1 MSLNNYKQRYNS
13 HQNHKISFKLSV
25 TPTEQIIFATD
36 IQEKQMTKQGTI
48 LVVDDNKG
56 ILTAVQM
63 LLGTCFEKVITI
75 STPNKIK
82 ATLHDENID
91 VVLLDMNFS
100 AGINTGN
107 EGLFWLSEIK
117 KEDASIQVVLFTAY
131 ADIDLAVRGIK
142 EGAADFVVKPWDNA
156 KLLETL
162 KTAYNIRTSNRKG
175 IAIADNKLVV
185 SKESGMFWGESNAMQ
200 QLRSLIEKVARTD
213 ANILVTGEN
222 GTGKE
227 MLAREIHLLSNRKKE
242 TLVPVDMGAIT
253 ETLFESELFGHVK
266 GAFTDARADRPGKF
280 EVADNGTLFLDEI
293 GNLSYHLQAKLLTAL
308 QRRSIVR
315 VGSNTPIPVN
325 IRLICATNRDLQEMV
340 QKGDFREDLLYRI
353 NTIHVEIPPLR
364 ERPEDIVPLT
374 EIFLSKYANI
384 YGKAAMRLSPD
395 AKEKLKAQ
403 PWFGNIR
410 ELEHTIEKAVIIAEG
425 SVLDDFDFPRPKK
438 EPATKE
444 ATTLEEMEYNMI
456 KNAMDKYSGNLSLV
470 ASQLGISRQTLYNK
484 IKRYEL

>member
-1 MSLNNYKQRYNS
+1 
-13 HQNHKISFKLSV
+13 
-25 TPTEQIIFATD
+25 
-36 IQEKQMTKQGTI
+36 MTKQGTI

-75 STPNKIK
+75 FTPNKIK

-162 KTAYNIRTSNRKG
+162 KTAYNIRTANRKG
-175 IAIADNKLVV
+175 ISIATDKLVV

-280 EVADNGTLFLDEI
+280 EVANKGTLFLDEI

-374 EIFLSKYANI
+374 EIFLSKYTKI
-384 YGKAAMRLSPD
+384 YGKTAMCLSLD

-410 ELEHTIEKAVIIAEG
+410 ELEHTIEKAVIIAER
-425 SVLDDFDFPRPKK
+425 SVLDGNDFDFPRAKK
-438 EPATKE
+438 KPVTKE

>member
-1 MSLNNYKQRYNS
+1 
-13 HQNHKISFKLSV
+13 
-25 TPTEQIIFATD
+25 
-36 IQEKQMTKQGTI
+36 MTKQGTI

-63 LLGTCFEKVITI
+63 LLGTYFEKVITI

-162 KTAYNIRTSNRKG
+162 KTAYNIRTANRKG
-175 IAIADNKLVV
+175 ISIATDKLVV

-280 EVADNGTLFLDEI
+280 EVANKGTLFLDEI

-340 QKGDFREDLLYRI
+340 QKGDLREDLLYRI

-374 EIFLSKYANI
+374 EIFLSKYTKI
-384 YGKAAMRLSPD
+384 YGKTAMCLSLD

-410 ELEHTIEKAVIIAEG
+410 ELEHTIEKAVIIAER
-425 SVLDDFDFPRPKK
+425 SVLDGNDFDFPRAKK
-438 EPATKE
+438 KPVTKE

>member
-1 MSLNNYKQRYNS
+1 
-13 HQNHKISFKLSV
+13 
-25 TPTEQIIFATD
+25 
-36 IQEKQMTKQGTI
+36 MTKQGTI

-63 LLGTCFEKVITI
+63 LLGTYFEKVITI

-131 ADIDLAVRGIK
+131 ADIDLAERGIK

-162 KTAYNIRTSNRKG
+162 KTAYNIRTANRKG
-175 IAIADNKLVV
+175 ISIATDKLVV

-280 EVADNGTLFLDEI
+280 EVANKGTLFLDEI

-374 EIFLSKYANI
+374 EIFLSKYTKI
-384 YGKAAMRLSPD
+384 YGKTAMCLSLD

-410 ELEHTIEKAVIIAEG
+410 ELEHTIEKAVIIAER
-425 SVLDDFDFPRPKK
+425 SVLDGNDFDFPRAKK
-438 EPATKE
+438 KPVTKE

>member
-1 MSLNNYKQRYNS
+1 
-13 HQNHKISFKLSV
+13 
-25 TPTEQIIFATD
+25 
-36 IQEKQMTKQGTI
+36 MTKQGTI

-162 KTAYNIRTSNRKG
+162 KTAYNIRTANHKG
-175 IAIADNKLVV
+175 ISIVTDKLVV

-213 ANILVTGEN
+213 AYILVTGEN

-227 MLAREIHLLSNRKKE
+227 MLTREIHILSNRKKE

-280 EVADNGTLFLDEI
+280 EVANKGTLFLDEI

-374 EIFLSKYANI
+374 EIFLSKYTKI
-384 YGKAAMRLSPD
+384 YGKTAMCLSLD

-410 ELEHTIEKAVIIAEG
+410 ELEHTIEKAVIIAER
-425 SVLDDFDFPRPKK
+425 SVLDGNDFDFPRAKK
-438 EPATKE
+438 KPVTKE

>member
-1 MSLNNYKQRYNS
+1 
-13 HQNHKISFKLSV
+13 
-25 TPTEQIIFATD
+25 
-36 IQEKQMTKQGTI
+36 MTKQGTI

-63 LLGTCFEKVITI
+63 LLGTYFEKVITI

-131 ADIDLAVRGIK
+131 ADIDLAVRVIK

-162 KTAYNIRTSNRKG
+162 KTAYNIRTANRKG
-175 IAIADNKLVV
+175 ISIATDKLVV

-280 EVADNGTLFLDEI
+280 EVANKGTLFLDEI

-374 EIFLSKYANI
+374 EIFLSKYTKI
-384 YGKAAMRLSPD
+384 YGKTAMCLSLD

-410 ELEHTIEKAVIIAEG
+410 ELEHTIEKAVIIAER
-425 SVLDDFDFPRPKK
+425 SVLDGNDFDFPRAKK
-438 EPATKE
+438 KPVTKE

>member
-1 MSLNNYKQRYNS
+1 
-13 HQNHKISFKLSV
+13 
-25 TPTEQIIFATD
+25 
-36 IQEKQMTKQGTI
+36 MTKQGTI

-131 ADIDLAVRGIK
+131 ADIDLAVREIK

-162 KTAYNIRTSNRKG
+162 KTAYNIRTANRKG
-175 IAIADNKLVV
+175 ISIATDKLVV

-280 EVADNGTLFLDEI
+280 EVANKGTLFLDEI

-374 EIFLSKYANI
+374 EIFLSKYTKI
-384 YGKAAMRLSPD
+384 YGKTAMCLSLD

-410 ELEHTIEKAVIIAEG
+410 ELEHTIEKAVIIAER
-425 SVLDDFDFPRPKK
+425 SVLDGNDFDFPRAKK
-438 EPATKE
+438 KPVTKE

>member
-1 MSLNNYKQRYNS
+1 
-13 HQNHKISFKLSV
+13 
-25 TPTEQIIFATD
+25 
-36 IQEKQMTKQGTI
+36 MTKQGTI

-162 KTAYNIRTSNRKG
+162 KTAYNIRTANRKG
-175 IAIADNKLVV
+175 ISIATDKLVV

-280 EVADNGTLFLDEI
+280 EVANKGTLFLDEI

-374 EIFLSKYANI
+374 EIFLSKYTKI
-384 YGKAAMRLSPD
+384 YGKTAMCLSLD

-403 PWFGNIR
+403 PWLGNIR
-410 ELEHTIEKAVIIAEG
+410 ELEHTIEKAVIIAER
-425 SVLDDFDFPRPKK
+425 SVLDGNDFDFPRAKK
-438 EPATKE
+438 KPVTKE

>member
-1 MSLNNYKQRYNS
+1 
-13 HQNHKISFKLSV
+13 
-25 TPTEQIIFATD
+25 
-36 IQEKQMTKQGTI
+36 MTKQGTI

-142 EGAADFVVKPWDNA
+142 EGAADFEVKPWDNA

-162 KTAYNIRTSNRKG
+162 KTAYNIRTANRKG
-175 IAIADNKLVV
+175 ISIATDKLVV

-280 EVADNGTLFLDEI
+280 EVANKGTLFLDEI

-364 ERPEDIVPLT
+364 ERPEDIVPLA
-374 EIFLSKYANI
+374 EIFLSKYTKI
-384 YGKAAMRLSPD
+384 YGKTAMCLSLD

-410 ELEHTIEKAVIIAEG
+410 ELEHTIEKAVIIAER
-425 SVLDDFDFPRPKK
+425 SVLDGNDFDFPRAKK
-438 EPATKE
+438 KPVTKE

>member
-1 MSLNNYKQRYNS
+1 
-13 HQNHKISFKLSV
+13 
-25 TPTEQIIFATD
+25 
-36 IQEKQMTKQGTI
+36 MTKQGTI

-63 LLGTCFEKVITI
+63 LLGTYFEKVITI

-142 EGAADFVVKPWDNA
+142 EAAADFVVKPWDNA

-162 KTAYNIRTSNRKG
+162 KTAYNIRTANRKG
-175 IAIADNKLVV
+175 ISIATDKLVV

-280 EVADNGTLFLDEI
+280 EVANKGTLFLDEI

-374 EIFLSKYANI
+374 EIFLSKYTKI
-384 YGKAAMRLSPD
+384 YGKTAMCLSLD

-410 ELEHTIEKAVIIAEG
+410 ELEHTIEKAVIIAER
-425 SVLDDFDFPRPKK
+425 SVLDGNDFDFPRAKK
-438 EPATKE
+438 KPVTKE

>member
-1 MSLNNYKQRYNS
+1 
-13 HQNHKISFKLSV
+13 
-25 TPTEQIIFATD
+25 
-36 IQEKQMTKQGTI
+36 MTKPGTI

-82 ATLHDENID
+82 APLHDEKID

-162 KTAYNIRTSNRKG
+162 KTAYNIRTANHKG
-175 IAIADNKLVV
+175 FSIVTDKLVV
-185 SKESGMFWGESNAMQ
+185 STESGMFWGESNAMQ

-280 EVADNGTLFLDEI
+280 EVANKGTLFLDEI

-374 EIFLSKYANI
+374 EIFLSKYTKI
-384 YGKAAMRLSPD
+384 YGKTAMCLSLD

-410 ELEHTIEKAVIIAEG
+410 ELEHTIEKAVIIAER
-425 SVLDDFDFPRPKK
+425 SVLDGNDFDFPRAKK
-438 EPATKE
+438 KPVTKE

>member
-1 MSLNNYKQRYNS
+1 
-13 HQNHKISFKLSV
+13 
-25 TPTEQIIFATD
+25 
-36 IQEKQMTKQGTI
+36 MTKQGTI

-162 KTAYNIRTSNRKG
+162 KTAYNIRTANHKG
-175 IAIADNKLVV
+175 FSIVTDKLVV

-280 EVADNGTLFLDEI
+280 EVANKGTLFLDET

-374 EIFLSKYANI
+374 EIFLSKYTKI
-384 YGKAAMRLSPD
+384 YGKTAMCLSLD

-410 ELEHTIEKAVIIAEG
+410 ELEHTIEKAVIIAER
-425 SVLDDFDFPRPKK
+425 SVLDGNDFDFPRAKK
-438 EPATKE
+438 KPVTKE